1 MGLMK
6 LLEIITKTDFVNKL
20 TNYNRQITSNKTK
33 HLEVEKWNN
42 KWL

>member
-1 MGLMK
+1 MK
-6 LLEIITKTDFVNKL
+6 LLEIIIKTDFVNKL

-42 KWL
+42 K

>member
-20 TNYNRQITSNKTK
+20 TNYNKQITSNKTK

-42 KWL
+42 K

>member
-1 MGLMK
+1 MK
-6 LLEIITKTDFVNKL
+6 LLEIITKTDFDNKL

-33 HLEVEKWNN
+33 HLEDQNWNN